1 LKENHHGANR
11 DWKINRPG
19 HSSLEEKIKIERR
32 KRAWETCGGLWIN
45 AVVDFL
51 SIVVLPCLDY

>member
-11 DWKINRPG
+11 DWKINRHG
-19 HSSLEEKIKIERR
+19 HSLLEEKIKIERR
-32 KRAWETCGGLWIN
+32 KRRWIN

-51 SIVVLPCLDY
+51 SILVLPFLEISGMAQ